1 MKTLFNMYWLVRFI
15 SHWICQM
22 ENASK
27 AMTSISF
34 SLMGHWILPQTFSMH
49 YVFHLYALMY
59 KYIHIMHLYVYDES
73 CTDIILACYYEKQTQ
88 DIINQYII
96 KQNVKWFKAKSVC
109 FLDDIEKCPLS
120 PANMQGKQS
129 FSKAVLAHYLSPQ
142 ISTSLHPSLSLQ
154 HYSHSNI

>member
-1 MKTLFNMYWLVRFI
+1 
-15 SHWICQM
+15 
-22 ENASK
+22 
-27 AMTSISF
+27 
-34 SLMGHWILPQTFSMH
+34 
-49 YVFHLYALMY
+49 
-59 KYIHIMHLYVYDES
+59 MHLYIYDES

-109 FLDDIEKCPLS
+109 FLDDIEKCHLS
-120 PANMQGKQS
+120 PANKQGKQS
-129 FSKAVLAHYLSPQ
+129 FSKAVSAHYLSLQ